1 MLKGGLQRIA
11 GFTLLELVVT
21 MSIFAI
27 LVALG
32 VPSMR
37 LWIVNTRV
45 RSVADSMQNGLRM
58 AQAESLRRS
67 RQTVFYLTNSTTPQ
81 VTLTANVNGT
91 YWAVNTIPL
100 IGSVAEAT
108 DFIGSGEVSA
118 INSGVT
124 VGNATDTAVCFNSV
138 GRLTANAATGIA
150 GAVCNLPNPPVGSPP
165 VSMFSITAPGADHPL
180 NVRVALGGQVHL
192 CDPNKSLS
200 TEPDGCP

>member
-45 RSVADSMQNGLRM
+45 RSVADSLQNGLRM

-67 RQTVFYLTNSTTPQ
+67 RQTVFYLTN
-81 VTLTANVNGT
+81 NGT

>member
-45 RSVADSMQNGLRM
+45 RSVADSLQNGLRM

-67 RQTVFYLTNSTTPQ
+67 RQTVFYLTN
-81 VTLTANVNGT
+81 NGT

-200 TEPDGCP
+200 TEPDGCPP